1 MSKKTMA
8 ECLANGDFEEAFY
21 RWGHT
26 SKTWVNK
33 WFNVCVEIFHSSL
46 E

>member
-21 RWGHT
+21 RWVILLKHG
-26 SKTWVNK
+26 
-33 WFNVCVEIFHSSL
+33 
-46 E
+46 